1 MEWMGYLATLLMGI
15 TLGLVGGGGSILTV
29 PILVYLFGIAPL
41 LATAYSLFI
50 VGSTSLLG
58 GWGYHRRGD
67 VDWRTGFTFAAPSF
81 IGVYLT
87 RAYVMPKVPDPVW
100 QSASVAL
107 SKPILIMGVFAALML
122 LASWSMLKAPQVS
135 SANPNTTPTHATRVL
150 PKAGLA
156 LIALEGLL
164 VGGVTGFVGAG
175 GGFLIIPALV
185 ILVGLPM
192 RAAVGTSLII
202 IAVKSLLGFLGDVQT
217 QSNLQWGLLLS
228 LSAVALVGM
237 ALGLRL
243 APQVSEVKLKRGF
256 GWMVLLMGT
265 LILIDQIRQMSLSGS
280 GN

>member
-29 PILVYLFGIAPL
+29 PILVYLFGIAPV

-87 RAYVMPKVPDPVW
+87 RAYLMPRVPDPIW

-122 LASWSMLKAPQVS
+122 LASWSMLRSPQASTANKAPTQAPRS
-135 SANPNTTPTHATRVL
+135 LHKS
-150 PKAGLA
+150 GFA

-192 RAAVGTSLII
+192 RVAVGTSLII

-217 QSNLQWGLLLS
+217 QANLQWGLLLS

-237 ALGLRL
+237 ALGLKL
-243 APQVSEVKLKRGF
+243 APRVPEAKLKRGF
-256 GWMVLLMGT
+256 GWMVLLMGA
-265 LILIDQIRQMSLSGS
+265 LIMADQLRQMSNTGS

>member
-1 MEWMGYLATLLMGI
+1 LEVLGYLATLLMGV

-29 PILVYLFGIAPL
+29 PILVYLFGVAPI

-81 IGVYLT
+81 VGVYLT
-87 RAYVMPKVPDPVW
+87 RAYLMPKLPDPVW
-100 QSASVAL
+100 HSASL
-107 SKPILIMGVFAALML
+107 EISKPILIMGVFAALML
-122 LASWSMLKAPQVS
+122 LASWSMLKAKRPAESDSVLSVS
-135 SANPNTTPTHATRVL
+135 AKPSSR
-150 PKAGLA
+150 KFA
-156 LIALEGLL
+156 LIALEGLV

-185 ILVGLPM
+185 VLVGLSM
-192 RAAVGTSLII
+192 RIAVGTSLII

-217 QSNLQWGLLLS
+217 QPQLEWPLLLS

-237 ALGLRL
+237 SVGLKL
-243 APQVSEVKLKRGF
+243 APRVPEAKLKRAF
-256 GWMVLLMGT
+256 GWLVLLMGA
-265 LILIDQIRQMSLSGS
+265 LIMAYQLRQISH
-280 GN
+280 